1 MKIVFAPDP
10 KNGLQDA
17 VLHKFEEVNREILRR
32 TDKIAGDSKN
42 VR

>member
-10 KNGLQDA
+10 KNDLKEA
-17 VLHKFEEVNREILRR
+17 VLHSLEEVTEEILRR
-32 TDKIAGDSKN
+32 TDKIAGDTKN

>member
-1 MKIVFAPDP
+1 MKIVIAPDP
-10 KNGLQDA
+10 KNGLEDA
-17 VLHKFEEVNREILRR
+17 VLHRFEEVTMEILRR